1 MVPIEARDPEEGS
14 MPPGILLLADPAAND
29 PWMRRSESG
38 RMQEKCKKNGQ
49 APPGRSQH
57 GLAECP
63 LSVSLSYPTPGSGDP
78 PAKTRHR

>member
-49 APPGRSQH
+49 APPG
-57 GLAECP
+57 
-63 LSVSLSYPTPGSGDP
+63 
-78 PAKTRHR
+78 